1 MKYFIVLLVQAHEV
15 ARLFHKFLLITF
27 HPFDMS
33 RSKSKM
39 ADMIHHLFSFQAGK
53 IWKTI

>member
-1 MKYFIVLLVQAHEV
+1 MNYFIVLLVQAHEV